1 MPKDKVVFGVPPT
14 TFLSISSS
22 SLELQIGNS
31 NKNSCDPN
39 LLLTGMILQVEGIVM
54 SDYRFSGEAG
64 CAENPKDLV
73 EEMWEIL
80 LGQGSEVDDFL
91 KPT

>member
-1 MPKDKVVFGVPPT
+1 M
-14 TFLSISSS
+14 
-22 SLELQIGNS
+22 
-31 NKNSCDPN
+31 
-39 LLLTGMILQVEGIVM
+39 GIVM

-80 LGQGSEVDDFL
+80 VSARVRSGLSEAYLEFQD
-91 KPT
+91 T